1 MVMEMVWL
9 HCGIIHSRINSD
21 SMVSPDSAALLQQLN
36 LKIRPNRILDMTV
49 CLGLLSPALDAPNF
63 GCYLLPGTPLHPP
76 FTCPL
81 VVIHITNLSATI
93 VVSQA
98 SCLTA
103 SSLSSLQ
110 KTRGERQRKQQ
121 TEQSRRN
128 ERVWA
133 GPAQP
138 PCRVCRCLR
147 RAWIGRPNI
156 LAVECWFGQA

>member
-1 MVMEMVWL
+1 MEMVWL

-76 FTCPL
+76 FTSPF
-81 VVIHITNLSATI
+81 VVIETTNLGATR
-93 VVSQA
+93 VVAQA

-103 SSLSSLQ
+103 CSLSPLQ
-110 KTRGERQRKQQ
+110 KTRGDRQR
-121 TEQSRRN
+121 
-128 ERVWA
+128 A
-133 GPAQP
+133 
-138 PCRVCRCLR
+138 
-147 RAWIGRPNI
+147 
-156 LAVECWFGQA
+156 